1 MVVPS
6 SGMRS
11 RTRRKLSKRTGSK
24 GRITISR
31 LIQKFDIGQKVTI
44 IPEPGIQSSI
54 PHRRFFGK
62 GGVVVKKQ
70 GRSYAVEVEDG
81 GKRKVIFCLPVH
93 LRRVG

>member
-11 RTRRKLSKRTGSK
+11 RTRRKLSKRVGSK
-24 GRITISR
+24 GSITIGR
-31 LIQKFDIGQKVTI
+31 QIQKFDIGQKVNI

-54 PHRRFFGK
+54 PHRRFFGRS
-62 GGVVVKKQ
+62 GTVVKKQ
-70 GRSYAVEVEDG
+70 GHSYAVEVKDG